1 MIAVSYT
8 HLLGNLPALSGTI
21 DGLYIEKS
29 VLEILQEIIEVSTA
43 ATGKNFFMRVRNG
56 ALNIYEYP
64 QILTFAKH
72 RFEAGN
78 ELDITYALGS
88 VDGSDLSLIHIYS
101 YETRIH
107 FAPHTHLLEYG
118 FNHVKSGKRIVG
130 RHLVAKAQ
138 DSFGSEYEKDA
149 EAFITDL
156 TKGW

>member
-1 MIAVSYT
+1 MAFAEMKIKTNENLDKELTRLATDIAPKECRKFMQKEGIKLKNRIRSYLKNGYRRKT
-8 HLLGNLPALSGTI
+8 GNL
-21 DGLYIEKS
+21 
-29 VLEILQEIIEVSTA
+29 VN
-43 ATGKNFFMRVRNG
+43 GKHLKRGKVYVYKP
-56 ALNIYEYP
+56 LN
-64 QILTFAKH
+64 
-72 RFEAGN
+72 
-78 ELDITYALGS
+78 
-88 VDGSDLSLIHIYS
+88 S